1 MKVNY
6 VILLVALLTIPFC
19 VSDIYSCDDK
29 AIVDKNFVLTKE
41 LNADHTEAYN
51 KASSCATLSTT
62 STSTACCYIK
72 LKFKNTIYDEKFTH
86 KGCIEVSLAD
96 YLLEDTD
103 FDKLIDDTE
112 KSINDYNG
120 NRNITVDKL
129 SIDCSSKF
137 IQLAGISLLLLLL

>member
-19 VSDIYSCDDK
+19 VSEIYTCDDK
-29 AIVDKNFVLTKE
+29 AILDNFVLTRS
-41 LNADHTEAYN
+41 LDADYTGAYN
-51 KASSCATLSTT
+51 KVSSCATLSTT
-62 STSTACCYIK
+62 NSSTACCYIK
-72 LKFKNTIYDEKFTH
+72 LKFKNEIYDEKFTH

-103 FDKLIDDTE
+103 FDKVIDDVE
-112 KSINDYNG
+112 KLINDYNA
-120 NRNITVDKL
+120 NKNITVDKL

>member
-120 NRNITVDKL
+120 NKNITVDKL

>member
-19 VSDIYSCDDK
+19 VSDIYSCDAK

-72 LKFKNTIYDEKFTH
+72 LKFKNEIYDEKFTH

-103 FDKLIDDTE
+103 FDKLIDDVE

-120 NRNITVDKL
+120 DKNITVDKL

>member
-29 AIVDKNFVLTKE
+29 AIIDKNFALTKSPD
-41 LNADHTEAYN
+41 ADYTAAYN

-62 STSTACCYIK
+62 NTSMACCYMK

-86 KGCIEVSLAD
+86 KGCIEVSYAD

-103 FDKLIDDTE
+103 FDKLIDDVE
-112 KSINDYNG
+112 NLINKFNG
-120 NRNITVDKL
+120 DKNITVDKL

>member
-19 VSDIYSCDDK
+19 VSEIYSCNDK
-29 AIVDKNFVLTKE
+29 AILDNFVLTKS
-41 LNADHTEAYN
+41 LDADHTEAYN
-51 KASSCATLSTT
+51 KVSSCATLSTT
-62 STSTACCYIK
+62 NTGTACCYIK
-72 LKFKNTIYDEKFTH
+72 LKFKNELYDEKFTH

-96 YLLEDTD
+96 YLLEDAD

-112 KSINDYNG
+112 ASINTHNG

>member
-19 VSDIYSCDDK
+19 VSEIYSCSDK
-29 AIVDKNFVLTKE
+29 AIIDKNFALTKS
-41 LNADHTEAYN
+41 LDADYTGAYN
-51 KASSCATLSTT
+51 KVSSCATLSTT
-62 STSTACCYIK
+62 NTDTACCYIK
-72 LKFKNTIYDEKFTH
+72 LKFKNELYDEKFTH
-86 KGCIEVSLAD
+86 KGCIEVSLEN
-96 YLLEDTD
+96 YLLEDAD

-112 KSINDYNG
+112 ASINTHNG

>member
-103 FDKLIDDTE
+103 FDKLIDETE
-112 KSINDYNG
+112 NLINKFNG
-120 NRNITVDKL
+120 NRNITVDKF

>member
-19 VSDIYSCDDK
+19 VSEIYSCNDK
-29 AIVDKNFVLTKE
+29 AILDNFALTKS
-41 LNADHTEAYN
+41 LDADYTGAYN
-51 KASSCATLSTT
+51 KVSSCATLSTT
-62 STSTACCYIK
+62 NTGTACCYIK
-72 LKFKNTIYDEKFTH
+72 LKFKNEIYDEKFTH

-96 YLLEDTD
+96 YLLEDAD
-103 FDKLIDDTE
+103 FDKLIDDVE
-112 KSINDYNG
+112 KFINTFNG

>member
-19 VSDIYSCDDK
+19 VSEIYKCSDK
-29 AIVDKNFVLTKE
+29 AILDNFVLTKS
-41 LNADHTEAYN
+41 LDADHTEAYN
-51 KASSCATLSTT
+51 EVSSCATLSTT
-62 STSTACCYIK
+62 NTSVACCYIK
-72 LKFKNTIYDEKFTH
+72 LKFENTLYDEKFTH

-96 YLLEDTD
+96 YLLEDAD

-112 KSINDYNG
+112 NLINSYNDK
-120 NRNITVDKL
+120 RNITVDKL

>member
-19 VSDIYSCDDK
+19 VSEIYSCDDK
-29 AIVDKNFVLTKE
+29 AILKKNFE
-41 LNADHTEAYN
+41 LRYSADNDYTGAYN
-51 KASSCATLSTT
+51 KVSSCATLSTT
-62 STSTACCYIK
+62 NTGTACCYIK
-72 LKFKNTIYDEKFTH
+72 LKFKNEIYDEKFTH

-96 YLLEDTD
+96 YLLEDAD
-103 FDKLIDDTE
+103 FDKLIDETE
-112 KSINDYNG
+112 NSINTYYG
-120 NRNITVDKL
+120 NKNITVDKL

>member
-6 VILLVALLTIPFC
+6 VILLIALLTIPFC
-19 VSDIYSCDDK
+19 VSEIYSCEDK
-29 AIVDKNFVLTKE
+29 AIIDENFE
-41 LNADHTEAYN
+41 LKYSADADYTEAYN
-51 KASSCATLSTT
+51 KVSSCATLSTT
-62 STSTACCYIK
+62 NTSTVCCYMK

-86 KGCIEVSLAD
+86 KGCIEVSLED
-96 YLLEDTD
+96 YLIEDTD
-103 FDKLIDDTE
+103 FDKLIDDVE
-112 KSINDYNG
+112 KFINTFNG

>member
-29 AIVDKNFVLTKE
+29 AIVDKTFVLTKS
-41 LNADHTEAYN
+41 LDADHTEAYN

-72 LKFKNTIYDEKFTH
+72 LKYTIYDEKFTH

-103 FDKLIDDTE
+103 FDKLIDETE
-112 KSINDYNG
+112 NLINKFNG

>member
-29 AIVDKNFVLTKE
+29 AIVDKNFALINSTD
-41 LNADHTEAYN
+41 ADYTAAYN

-72 LKFKNTIYDEKFTH
+72 LKFKNEIYDEKFTH
-86 KGCIEVSLAD
+86 KGCIEVSYAD

-103 FDKLIDDTE
+103 FDKLIDTVEDL
-112 KSINDYNG
+112 INKFNG
-120 NRNITVDKL
+120 DKNITVDKL

>member
-19 VSDIYSCDDK
+19 VSDIYSCEDK
-29 AIVDKNFVLTKE
+29 EILQKNFKLRYSADQDYTKV
-41 LNADHTEAYN
+41 YN

-72 LKFKNTIYDEKFTH
+72 LKFKNEIYDEKFTH

-96 YLLEDTD
+96 YLLDDTD
-103 FDKLIDDTE
+103 FDKLIDDVE
-112 KSINDYNG
+112 NLINKFNG
-120 NRNITVDKL
+120 NRNITVDKFN
-129 SIDCSSKF
+129 IDCSSKF

>member
-29 AIVDKNFVLTKE
+29 AILEKNFELRYSADQDYTKV
-41 LNADHTEAYN
+41 YN

-103 FDKLIDDTE
+103 FDKLIDDVE

-120 NRNITVDKL
+120 DRNITVDKL

>member
-72 LKFKNTIYDEKFTH
+72 LKFKNEIYDEKFTH

-96 YLLEDTD
+96 YLLEDAD
-103 FDKLIDDTE
+103 FDKLIDETE
-112 KSINDYNG
+112 NSINTYYDKS
-120 NRNITVDKL
+120 NITVDKL

>member
-19 VSDIYSCDDK
+19 VSEIYSCNDK
-29 AIVDKNFVLTKE
+29 AILDNFVLTKS
-41 LNADHTEAYN
+41 LDADHTEAYN
-51 KASSCATLSTT
+51 KVSSCATLSTT
-62 STSTACCYIK
+62 NTGTACCYIK
-72 LKFKNTIYDEKFTH
+72 LKFKNELYDEKFTH
-86 KGCIEVSLAD
+86 KGCIEVSLEN
-96 YLLEDTD
+96 YLLEDAD

-112 KSINDYNG
+112 ASINTHNG

>member
-72 LKFKNTIYDEKFTH
+72 LKFKNEIYDEKFTH

-103 FDKLIDDTE
+103 FDKLIDDVE
-112 KSINDYNG
+112 KSINDYNA
-120 NRNITVDKL
+120 NKNITVDKL

-137 IQLAGISLLLLLL
+137 IQ

>member
-19 VSDIYSCDDK
+19 VSEIYSCDDK
-29 AIVDKNFVLTKE
+29 AILDNFVLTKS
-41 LNADHTEAYN
+41 LDADYTEAYN
-51 KASSCATLSTT
+51 KVSSCATLSTT
-62 STSTACCYIK
+62 NSGTACCYIK

-112 KSINDYNG
+112 TIINKYNG

>member
-19 VSDIYSCDDK
+19 VSEIYSCSDK
-29 AIVDKNFVLTKE
+29 AILDEKFALTKS
-41 LNADHTEAYN
+41 LDADYTEAYN
-51 KASSCATLSTT
+51 KVSSCATLSTT
-62 STSTACCYIK
+62 NTSDVCCYIK
-72 LKFKNTIYDEKFTH
+72 LKFKNTLYDEKFTH

-96 YLLEDTD
+96 YLLEGAD
-103 FDKLIDDTE
+103 FDKLISDVETL
-112 KSINDYNG
+112 INAKNDK
-120 NRNITVDKL
+120 RNITVDKL

>member
-29 AIVDKNFVLTKE
+29 AIVDKNFKLTRS
-41 LNADHTEAYN
+41 LDADYTEAYN
-51 KASSCATLSTT
+51 KVSSCATLSTT
-62 STSTACCYIK
+62 NSGTACCYIK
-72 LKFKNTIYDEKFTH
+72 LKFKNEIYDEKFTH

-103 FDKLIDDTE
+103 FDKLIDETE
-112 KSINDYNG
+112 NLINKFNG
-120 NRNITVDKL
+120 DKNITVDKL

>member
-19 VSDIYSCDDK
+19 VSEIYTCDDK
-29 AIVDKNFVLTKE
+29 AILDNFVLTRS
-41 LNADHTEAYN
+41 LDADYTGAYN
-51 KASSCATLSTT
+51 KVSSCATLSTT
-62 STSTACCYIK
+62 NSSTACCYIK
-72 LKFKNTIYDEKFTH
+72 LKFKNEIYDEKFTH

-96 YLLEDTD
+96 YLLEDAD
-103 FDKLIDDTE
+103 FDKLIDDVENLT
-112 KSINDYNG
+112 NTYNG

>member
-19 VSDIYSCDDK
+19 VSEIYSCNDK
-29 AIVDKNFVLTKE
+29 AILDNFVLTKS
-41 LNADHTEAYN
+41 LDADHTEAYN
-51 KASSCATLSTT
+51 KVSSCATLSTT
-62 STSTACCYIK
+62 NTGTACCYIK
-72 LKFKNTIYDEKFTH
+72 LKFKNELYDEKFTH

-96 YLLEDTD
+96 YLLEDAD
-103 FDKLIDDTE
+103 FDKLIDETE
-112 KSINDYNG
+112 NSINTYYG
-120 NRNITVDKL
+120 NKNITVDKL